1 MGPFTGKSR
10 KEIRNMLGMEGK
22 NPEEIKQMPL
32 FAKDSE
38 QDIKSMIG
46 TGIDSLINRLS
57 LGISSVFAGNTSV
70 KLKKEIQSIADILFQ
85 NGILSKEQ
93 RNKISVLK

>member
-1 MGPFTGKSR
+1 
-10 KEIRNMLGMEGK
+10 MLGMEEK

-57 LGISSVFAGNTSV
+57 LGISSIFAGNSSV
-70 KLKKEIQSIADILFQ
+70 KLKKEVQSIADILFQ
-85 NGILSKEQ
+85 NGALSKEQ
-93 RNKISVLK
+93 RKKISSLK

>member
-1 MGPFTGKSR
+1 
-10 KEIRNMLGMEGK
+10 
-22 NPEEIKQMPL
+22 MPL
-32 FAKDSE
+32 FTEDSE

-57 LGISSVFAGNTSV
+57 LGISSIFAGNTSL
-70 KLKKEIQSIADILFQ
+70 KLRKEIQSIADILFQ

-93 RNKISVLK
+93 RNKILSLK